1 MASSSVGCDKGDAQL
16 HCLQTVSVKRL
27 LKTSLSTGPNGA
39 QAVIDGSFTDVPFLP
54 YSPREIMNSGF
65 YNHNVS
71 LILGYNKDEG
81 LLHTANAYND
91 PTLTKKWRAKWADKF
106 GPNTLLGLEG
116 QPKEKHC
123 IEIAQKITKH
133 YLGSPDGVTL
143 KNIRNLTNMYT
154 DAWFGY
160 PVHEFVS
167 RRISNT
173 RKIFYQNS
181 TFQYRFTH
189 QGQYSLT
196 TLLNQGG
203 PYGVAHA
210 DELIYLFSPFA
221 SQSWVLSESDEKMS
235 SILLSLWKTFVKKGE
250 PSTEEVIWDPI
261 LDASSRKYLDINL
274 NSSMEYSNDIK
285 VNMKFWEKIANNI
298 DEPKFLQL
306 SSGYHIA
313 CKKPLLAVLLIVSL
327 LIA

>member
-1 MASSSVGCDKGDAQL
+1 M
-16 HCLQTVSVKRL
+16 KRL
-27 LKTSLSTGPNGA
+27 LKPGVKRFGA

-54 YSPREIMNSGF
+54 YSPREIMDSGL

-71 LILGYNKDEG
+71 LILGFNKDEG
-81 LLHTANAYND
+81 LLHTANAYKD
-91 PTLTKKWRAKWADKF
+91 PSLTKKWRSKWEDEF

-116 QPKEKHC
+116 RPKDKHS
-123 IEIAQKITKH
+123 IEIARKITKH
-133 YLGSPDGVTL
+133 YLGSADGVTL

-154 DAWFGY
+154 DSWFAY

-189 QGQYSLT
+189 QGQFSLT

-221 SQSWVLSESDEKMS
+221 SQSWTLNESDEEMS
-235 SILLSLWKTFVKKGE
+235 SILLSLWKIFVKKGE
-250 PSTEEVIWDPI
+250 PSNEEVIWDPI
-261 LDASSRKYLDINL
+261 LDASSRKYLNINL

-285 VNMKFWEKIANNI
+285 VNMKFWEKIANII

-306 SSGYHIA
+306 NCGYQIA
-313 CKKPLLAVLLIVSL
+313 FQTPLLAIILVVSL
-327 LIA
+327 LIV